1 VRRWAVAGVVV
12 AVAVTGAAVAL
23 ADSGSPGTKPTEPT
37 FPISTATVERRSL
50 VSQIEVAASLGY
62 AGTYTAVNQAQGT
75 LTMLPPAGQV
85 VRQGRVL
92 YRVSG
97 KPVVLLYGPVPA
109 YRSLSYGMSGRDVS
123 ELNAALVALGHATR
137 SQLDSNYFSLTTGYA
152 LKRLQKRLGLTQTGE
167 LDLGQAVFLP
177 AAARITGWVPGT
189 VLGGLIQPG
198 APVLSATSTTP
209 VVSIKLDAAQQ
220 TEVKSGDK
228 VTITLP
234 SGRTTPGAVSSVG
247 TVATTSGDT
256 STITVKVTPADPKAT
271 GGLDQAPV
279 QVSIVTGRKNDVL
292 VVPVSALLAQAG
304 GGYAVEVTGTGGN
317 HLVKVTP
324 GMFDGAD
331 GLVEVTG
338 SGLAAGQR
346 VVVPTA

>member
-1 VRRWAVAGVVV
+1 MVAGVVV
-12 AVAVTGAAVAL
+12 AVAATGAAVAL
-23 ADSGSPGTKPTEPT
+23 ADSGSPGAKPTGPA
-37 FPISTATVERRSL
+37 FPVSTATVERRSL
-50 VSQIEVAASLGY
+50 VAQTQAAASLGY
-62 AGTYTAVNQAQGT
+62 AGTYTVVNQVQGT
-75 LTMLPPAGQV
+75 LTMLPHAGQT

-123 ELNAALVALGHATR
+123 ELNAALATLGYG
-137 SQLDSNYFSLTTGYA
+137 SQRDSHYFSLATGHA
-152 LKRLQKRLGLTQTGE
+152 LKKLQKRLGLTQTGE

-177 AAARITGWVPGT
+177 AAARITGWTPGT
-189 VLGGLIQPG
+189 VLGGPVRPG
-198 APVLSATSTTP
+198 ASVLSATSTTP
-209 VVSIKLDAAQQ
+209 VVTIKLDAAQQ
-220 TEVKSGDK
+220 TEVRSGDK

-247 TVATTSGDT
+247 TVATTSAET
-256 STITVKVTPADPKAT
+256 STIIVKVTPADPKAA

-317 HLVKVTP
+317 HLVTVTP

-338 SGLAAGQR
+338 PGLAAGQH